1 MSDSQPTA
9 ATGPGPAT
17 ALRPGPTNTLTD
29 VGGIRVGHATRI
41 GDGWLTGTT
50 VVLAPDGGAVAGV
63 DVRGGG
69 PGTRETDAL
78 DPRNL
83 VERVHAV
90 VLSGGSAFGLA
101 AADGVMSRLAAA
113 GVGFPV
119 GGPGE
124 VVPIVPAA
132 VIFDLGRG
140 GEFGKRPDAAMGND
154 ALVVAHGGPVQQG
167 CVGAG
172 TGARA
177 GGLKGGIGSASAVL
191 SDGTTVAA
199 LVVVNAVGSCVDPAT
214 GELYAARFGL
224 PGEFPALGRA
234 TEADLAAARER
245 AAAAGLVF
253 GLCPGL
259 ATTIGV
265 IATDAT
271 LTKAQCAKVSG
282 IGHDGLARAIRPV
295 HTMFDGDTL
304 FTLATGERTGA
315 GPAGALDVMTF
326 HALLDAAGDVVTRAV
341 GHAML
346 AATSVVTPAG
356 ELRSIRDALP
366 SVLGDPD

>member
-1 MSDSQPTA
+1 MTA
-9 ATGPGPAT
+9 PAI
-17 ALRPGPTNTLTD
+17 RPGRTNTLTD

-50 VVLAPDGGAVAGV
+50 VVLPPDEGAVAGV

-69 PGTRETDAL
+69 PGTRETDLL
-78 DPRNL
+78 DPRNM

-90 VLSGGSAFGLA
+90 VLAGGSAFGLA
-101 AADGVMSRLAAA
+101 AADGVMQRLAAA

-119 GGPGE
+119 GAPGQ

-140 GEFGKRPDAAMGND
+140 GDFGKRPDASSGND
-154 ALVVAHGGPVQQG
+154 AYVVASAGPVAQG

-177 GGLKGGIGSASAVL
+177 GGLKGGVGSASAVL
-191 SDGTTVAA
+191 VDGTTVAA
-199 LVVVNAVGSCVDPAT
+199 LVVVNAIGSTVDPAT

-224 PGEFPALGRA
+224 PGEFPPLRRA
-234 TEADLAAARER
+234 ARAELDEARER
-245 AAAAGLVF
+245 ADQQARATGL
-253 GLCPGL
+253 GYAL

-304 FTLATGERTGA
+304 FTLATGARGA
-315 GPAGALDVMTF
+315 GGIPDPMRL
-326 HALLDAAGDVVTRAV
+326 HALLDAAGDCVTRAV

-346 AATSVVTPAG
+346 AATSVSTPAG
-356 ELRSIRDALP
+356 DVRSLREALP
-366 SVLGDPD
+366 SAFADGP